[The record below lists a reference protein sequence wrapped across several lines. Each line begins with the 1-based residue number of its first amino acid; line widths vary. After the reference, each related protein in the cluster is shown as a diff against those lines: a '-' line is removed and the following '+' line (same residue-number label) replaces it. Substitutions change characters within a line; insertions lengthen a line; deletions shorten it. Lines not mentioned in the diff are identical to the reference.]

1 MRNFE
6 LRLARKFNDDRERK
20 EYFKFPNKDSNGKS
34 STYQMNNKQM
44 KEFEQAVIRRIIRNI
59 IHIIK
64 VGAR

>member
-20 EYFKFPNKDSNGKS
+20 EYFKFPNKDSNGNPS
-34 STYQMNNKQM
+34 SYQMNNKQM